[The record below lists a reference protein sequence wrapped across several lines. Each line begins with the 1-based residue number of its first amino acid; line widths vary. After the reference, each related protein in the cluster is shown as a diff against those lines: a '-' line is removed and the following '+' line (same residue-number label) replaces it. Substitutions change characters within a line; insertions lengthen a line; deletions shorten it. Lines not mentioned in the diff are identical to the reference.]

1 MASIKPFTVSNE
13 LLDQPGKLQEQAQQD
28 GYLLFSW
35 LN

>member
-13 LLDQPGKLQEQAQQD
+13 LLDQPEKLQEQAARRVP
-28 GYLLFSW
+28 LFSW